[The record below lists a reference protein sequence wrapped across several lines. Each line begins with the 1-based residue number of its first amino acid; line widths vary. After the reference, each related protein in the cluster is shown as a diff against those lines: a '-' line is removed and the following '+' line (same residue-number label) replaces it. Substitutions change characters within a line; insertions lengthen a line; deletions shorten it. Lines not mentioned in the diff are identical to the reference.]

1 MNERA
6 NLFLYGRPLH
16 EDLGM
21 FGEEGFEN
29 AGRRLT
35 PEAVDVLLGLGQVH
49 PS

>member
-6 NLFLYGRPLH
+6 NRFLYGRPLH

-21 FGEEGFEN
+21 FVEERFEN

-35 PEAVDVLLGLGQVH
+35 PEAADVLLALGQVH
-49 PS
+49 PY